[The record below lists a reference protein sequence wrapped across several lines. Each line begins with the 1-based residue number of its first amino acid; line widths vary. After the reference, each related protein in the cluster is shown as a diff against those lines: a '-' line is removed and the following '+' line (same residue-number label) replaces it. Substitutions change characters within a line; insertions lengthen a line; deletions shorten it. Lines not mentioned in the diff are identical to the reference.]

1 MLEKVWSIYKSGWG
15 RKTHLPA
22 MRFGGSN
29 GRHLKGYLL
38 CKQSSN
44 LRIANNVSKAST

>member
-1 MLEKVWSIYKSGWG
+1 MKWLWIEKMGPYNRVGKVG
-15 RKTHLPA
+15 RHLPA

-44 LRIANNVSKAST
+44 LCIANL